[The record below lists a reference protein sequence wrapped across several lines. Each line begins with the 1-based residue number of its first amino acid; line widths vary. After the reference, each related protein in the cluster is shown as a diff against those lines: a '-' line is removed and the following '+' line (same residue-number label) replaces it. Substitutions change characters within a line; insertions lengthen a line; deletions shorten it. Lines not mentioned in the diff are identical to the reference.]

1 MARSTS
7 PSRIPAA
14 RHVRGRRNGPFAAIL
29 RVIAVSLAVVL
40 VSGASIATYAFWDI
54 TSGISDNSVDISG
67 GEEPTDPPHLG
78 IGEFEGG
85 FDMLVI
91 GADNDSGQDT
101 SLYGQRDVALNDV
114 NLLVHVADDH
124 QSAVVVSFPRDLVI
138 PIPECTD
145 PETGET
151 RGYEYAAMINTS
163 FPKGGNKGGLACAVA
178 TVEELTDI
186 DIDYAAQF
194 TFGSVVQL
202 TNAIGGVE
210 VCLQEP
216 ITDRNSGLDLPEGI
230 STVQGQDAL
239 AFLRTRKA
247 VGDGSDLS
255 RIALQQMYMSSLV
268 KKLKSDGTLGD
279 PSKLFGIAKVAAE
292 SVSLSSNLAN
302 VNTMISMALTVRNLG
317 LDNIQLVQYPVGESP
332 NDPNRVVPSTETADQ
347 LMAAIKADA
356 SFSSDPDVR
365 RVGVEDTT
373 PEESAP
379 PEEPA
384 EIEEPAD
391 PATAPPA
398 DGETP
403 DDTATTPPGDG
414 VISGLVGQSAAQE
427 SCVVKN

>member
-1 MARSTS
+1 MARSQRS
-7 PSRIPAA
+7 SRQPAA
-14 RHVRGRRNGPFAAIL
+14 RHVRGRRNGAALAAL
-29 RVIAVSLAVVL
+29 RVVAISLAVVL
-40 VSGASIATYAFWDI
+40 VSGTTVAAYAFLDI
-54 TSGISDNSVDISG
+54 TAGISDNSVDISG
-67 GEEPTDPPHLG
+67 GEDPTEAPHLG

-114 NLLVHVADDH
+114 NLLVHVAEDH

-151 RGYEYAAMINTS
+151 RGYEYAAMINTA
-163 FPKGGNKGGLACAVA
+163 FPKGGEKGGLGCAVA
-178 TVEELTDI
+178 TVEELTGI

-194 TFGSVVQL
+194 TFGSVVQM

-216 ITDRNSGLDLPEGI
+216 ITDRNSGLDLPDGI
-230 STVQGQDAL
+230 STIQGKDAL

-279 PSKLFGIAKVAAE
+279 VTKLYGIAKVASE

-302 VNTMISMALTVRNLG
+302 VNTMISMALTVRNLD

-332 NDPNRVVPSTETADQ
+332 SNPNRVVPSTETAEQ
-347 LMAAIKADA
+347 LMEAIKADA
-356 SFSSDPDVR
+356 SFSSDPDAR
-365 RVGVEDTT
+365 RVGVEDTSTEAPTDPTT
-373 PEESAP
+373 PETSA
-379 PEEPA
+379 
-384 EIEEPAD
+384 PAD
-391 PATAPPA
+391 PGT
-398 DGETP
+398 GETAAP
-403 DDTATTPPGDG
+403 DDG

>member
-1 MARSTS
+1 M
-7 PSRIPAA
+7 
-14 RHVRGRRNGPFAAIL
+14 L
-29 RVIAVSLAVVL
+29 RVLAICLAVVL
-40 VSGASIATYAFWDI
+40 VSGASVATYAVWDI
-54 TSGISDNSVDISG
+54 TAGISDNSVDISG
-67 GEEPTDPPHLG
+67 GDDPTEAPHLG
-78 IGEFEGG
+78 IGEFDGG

-91 GADNDSGQDT
+91 GADDDANQDA
-101 SLYGQRDVALNDV
+101 SLYGDRDVALNDV

-145 PETGET
+145 PATGET
-151 RGYEYAAMINTS
+151 RAREYSGMINTA
-163 FPKGGNKGGLACAVA
+163 FAKGGEKGGLACAVA
-178 TVEELTDI
+178 TVEELTGI
-186 DIDYAAQF
+186 DIDYGAQF

-216 ITDRNSGLDLPEGI
+216 IFDRYSGLDLPDGI
-230 STVQGQDAL
+230 STVQGQQAL
-239 AFLRTRKA
+239 QFLRTRKA

-279 PSKLFGIAKVAAE
+279 PTKLFGIAKVAAE

-302 VNTMISMALTVRNLG
+302 VNTMISMALTVRNLD
-317 LDNIQLVQYPVGESP
+317 LDNIQLVQYPVGE
-332 NDPNRVVPSTETADQ
+332 DPYDSNRVVPSTETAEQ

-356 SFSSDPDVR
+356 SFSSDPDAR
-365 RVGVEDTT
+365 RVGVEDTST
-373 PEESAP
+373 DA
-379 PEEPA
+379 
-384 EIEEPAD
+384 PAD
-391 PATAPPA
+391 PSTPTTTAPA
-398 DGETP
+398 DPTTPGGTETP
-403 DDTATTPPGDG
+403 PVDDG